1 MNTDQPA
8 GPSQA
13 PTSKRAKRKKRKAVL
28 ITRKDREGF
37 AHFILQTADF
47 SKHSGE
53 VSLGVI
59 RKELAAEGID
69 VKKNKAHIK
78 AGLGKLVST
87 NVLLR
92 VPGSYKLIAEAKLPP
107 QPVKK
112 DKSAKKQG
120 AEKIKR
126 KKKSSEEKSQEESR
140 GSCGSGRGNWRNCRF
155 CILCAVGSISRGEV
169 LKGIILPV
177 HSAEKINKPKG
188 TFKSRPKNF
197 P

>member
-13 PTSKRAKRKKRKAVL
+13 PTSKRTKRKKRKAVL

-53 VSLGVI
+53 IFLGVI

-126 KKKSSEEKSQEESR
+126 KKKKQRRKKPRRKQGILWIGKRKLEKLS
-140 GSCGSGRGNWRNCRF
+140 
-155 CILCAVGSISRGEV
+155 LLL
-169 LKGIILPV
+169 LKKEFQS
-177 HSAEKINKPKG
+177 HQ
-188 TFKSRPKNF
+188 
-197 P
+197 